1 MIINGNLKL
10 NESSITSLDN
20 LKAING
26 YLDLN
31 FSEDLK
37 SLGKLETING
47 LFLNLNSCYSLISLG
62 NLKRVNGWLGLK
74 WTDLSNL
81 GNLEYVEGLIYLDI
95 GSNITKEYVKK
106 YKPQLFKQCRWNKET
121 PNYA

>member
-10 NESSITSLDN
+10 NESNITSLGK
-20 LKAING
+20 LKEVNG

-31 FSEDLK
+31 FSED
-37 SLGKLETING
+37 
-47 LFLNLNSCYSLISLG
+47 
-62 NLKRVNGWLGLK
+62 
-74 WTDLSNL
+74 
-81 GNLEYVEGLIYLDI
+81 LEYVEGLIYLDI